1 MPLSRGENTSEHH
14 LMHFRFWVLEKKLRH
29 NLESK
34 VFVRD
39 QHCKGQGAGRLSR
52 GGNERVSQDQQTL
65 RELGEGFGT
74 NVAQG
79 IMSIRLTGLLCQRS
93 VNFDQPAMLPVSL

>member
-14 LMHFRFWVLEKKLRH
+14 LMHFWFWVLEKKLRH

-52 GGNERVSQDQQTL
+52 GGNERVSQDPA
-65 RELGEGFGT
+65 
-74 NVAQG
+74 NP
-79 IMSIRLTGLLCQRS
+79 QR
-93 VNFDQPAMLPVSL
+93 VG